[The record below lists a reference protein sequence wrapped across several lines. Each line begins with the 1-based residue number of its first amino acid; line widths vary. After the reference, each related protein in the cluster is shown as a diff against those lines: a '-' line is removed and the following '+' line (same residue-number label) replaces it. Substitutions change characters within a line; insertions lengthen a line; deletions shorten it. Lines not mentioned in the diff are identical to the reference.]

1 MQKHERWRGLFS
13 HPERLERWQAFARRT
28 EQKVGAFLQFDA
40 GLAAGDSAPLRGF
53 HPGRQ
58 PAAADGPPA
67 GEGSPLAGVPFGVK
81 DLIAVRPFRLTC
93 GSRLLKDFVAPYTA
107 TSVARLQAQGAVAVG
122 KTNLDEFGMG
132 SSTENSALGRTNNPW
147 DLARVAGGSSGG
159 SAAAVAAGIVPFAL
173 GSDTGGSVRQP
184 AAFCGVYGLKP
195 TYGAVSRFGL
205 TAYASSLDVIGVASK
220 TVAWA
225 REAFEAMRGIDPL
238 DHSSAE
244 YRPFHRARCGPLR
257 VGVLSA
263 GKTDIPLDP
272 SVERC
277 WERTLRDLPKLG
289 FALQPVEIPSL
300 DYVVSAYYVIACAEA
315 SANLARF
322 DGIRYGSR
330 AAEAENPE
338 ELVRLSRSQGLGEE
352 VKLRILLGTYVLRS
366 GFQDQYYLRAQ
377 RIRTRIRQDF
387 DRVFSEVDLVLL
399 PVFPCPAFRRGDPG
413 MDPFTQKLSDI
424 FTCSANL
431 AGLPAMSFP
440 AGVEGGLPVGLQFMA
455 PAFAEQLLFEAC
467 STFEKH
473 FPSPDSPLYDA
484 EWKG

>member
-1 MQKHERWRGLFS
+1 VFS
-13 HPERLERWQAFARRT
+13 RIRDKEERLHAYITVLREAAAEQAEEADQRL
-28 EQKVGAFLQFDA
+28 G
-40 GLAAGDSAPLRGF
+40 
-53 HPGRQ
+53 Q
-58 PAAADGPPA
+58 PAPPA
-67 GEGSPLAGVPFGVK
+67 PALNGIPVAVK
-81 DLIAVRPFRLTC
+81 DNLCTRGIRTTC
-93 GSRLLKDFVAPYTA
+93 GSRILENYIPPYDA
-107 TSVARLQAQGAVAVG
+107 TCVRRVLDAGVVLVG

-132 SSTENSALGRTNNPW
+132 SSTENSALGRTSNPW
-147 DLARVAGGSSGG
+147 DLERVAGGSSGG
-159 SAAAVAAGIVPFAL
+159 SAAAVAAGVVPFAL

-184 AAFCGVYGLKP
+184 AAFCGIYGLKP
-195 TYGAVSRFGL
+195 TYGAVSRYGL
-205 TAYASSLDVIGVASK
+205 TAYASSLDTIGVAAK

-225 REAFEAMRGIDPL
+225 REVFTAMRGIDPC

-244 YRPFHRARCGPLR
+244 YRPFRRSASGPLR
-257 VGVLSA
+257 VGVLSL
-263 GKTDIPLDP
+263 GKGKGEVALDP
-272 SVERC
+272 AVERC
-277 WERTLRDLPKLG
+277 WTRTLKDLPKLG
-289 FALQPVEIPSL
+289 FNLQPVEIPSL
-300 DYVVSAYYVIACAEA
+300 EYVVSVYYVIACAEA

-322 DGIRYGSR
+322 DGIRYGAR
-330 AAEAENPE
+330 APEAESPE
-338 ELVRLSRSQGLGEE
+338 ELVRLSRSRGLGDE

-387 DRVFSEVDLVLL
+387 DRVFESTDLVLL
-399 PVFPCPAFRRGDPG
+399 PVFPCAAFRRGDQS

-455 PAFAEQLLFEAC
+455 PAFAEELLFQAC
-467 STFEKH
+467 AAFEKH

>member
-1 MQKHERWRGLFS
+1 
-13 HPERLERWQAFARRT
+13 
-28 EQKVGAFLQFDA
+28 
-40 GLAAGDSAPLRGF
+40 
-53 HPGRQ
+53 
-58 PAAADGPPA
+58 
-67 GEGSPLAGVPFGVK
+67 
-81 DLIAVRPFRLTC
+81 
-93 GSRLLKDFVAPYTA
+93 
-107 TSVARLQAQGAVAVG
+107 
-122 KTNLDEFGMG
+122 
-132 SSTENSALGRTNNPW
+132 
-147 DLARVAGGSSGG
+147 
-159 SAAAVAAGIVPFAL
+159 
-173 GSDTGGSVRQP
+173 
-184 AAFCGVYGLKP
+184 
-195 TYGAVSRFGL
+195 
-205 TAYASSLDVIGVASK
+205 VIGVASK

-238 DHSSAE
+238 DQSSAE

-440 AGVEGGLPVGLQFMA
+440 AGVEGGLPVGLQLMA

>member
-1 MQKHERWRGLFS
+1 MEKPERWRGLFS
-13 HPERLERWQAFARRT
+13 HPDRLERWQAFARRT
-28 EQKVGAFLQFDA
+28 DQKVGAFLQFDA
-40 GLAAGDSAPLRGF
+40 KLALADSASAATLADSPLVNR
-53 HPGRQ
+53 
-58 PAAADGPPA
+58 
-67 GEGSPLAGVPFGVK
+67 PLAGVPFGVK
-81 DLIAVRPFRLTC
+81 DIIAVRPFRLTC
-93 GSRLLKDFVAPYTA
+93 GSRLLSKFVSPYTA
-107 TSVARLQAQGAVAVG
+107 TAVERLQAQGAVVVG

-132 SSTENSALGRTNNPW
+132 SSTENSALGKTSNPW

-195 TYGAVSRFGL
+195 TYGAVSRHGL
-205 TAYASSLDVIGVASK
+205 TAYASSLDVIGVAAK

-225 REAFEAMRGIDPL
+225 REAFAGMRGLDPR

-244 YRPFHRARCGPLR
+244 YRPFRRTASGPLR
-257 VGVLSA
+257 VGVLSL
-263 GKTDIPLDP
+263 GKGKGEVPLDP
-272 SVERC
+272 AVEHC
-277 WERTLRDLPKLG
+277 WAKTLKDLPKMG
-289 FALQPVEIPSL
+289 FTLKPVEIPSL
-300 DYVVSAYYVIACAEA
+300 EYVVSVYYVIACAEA

-322 DGIRYGSR
+322 DGIRYGAR
-330 AAEAENPE
+330 APEAENPE
-338 ELVRLSRSQGLGEE
+338 ELVRLSRSRGLGDE

-387 DRVFSEVDLVLL
+387 DRAFAEVDLVLL
-399 PVFPCPAFRRGDPG
+399 PVFPCPAFPRGEQG

-455 PAFAEQLLFEAC
+455 PAFAEELLFEAC
-467 STFEKH
+467 GVLEKH

>member
-1 MQKHERWRGLFS
+1 
-13 HPERLERWQAFARRT
+13 
-28 EQKVGAFLQFDA
+28 
-40 GLAAGDSAPLRGF
+40 
-53 HPGRQ
+53 
-58 PAAADGPPA
+58 
-67 GEGSPLAGVPFGVK
+67 
-81 DLIAVRPFRLTC
+81 
-93 GSRLLKDFVAPYTA
+93 
-107 TSVARLQAQGAVAVG
+107 VAVG

-132 SSTENSALGRTNNPW
+132 SSTENSALARTNNPW
-147 DLARVAGGSSGG
+147 DLERVAGGSSGG

-225 REAFEAMRGIDPL
+225 REAFAAMRGLDPL
-238 DHSSAE
+238 DQSSAD
-244 YRPFHRARCGPLR
+244 YRPFQRSSSGPLR
-257 VGVLSA
+257 VGVLSLGQA
-263 GKTDIPLDP
+263 GVALEPR
-272 SVERC
+272 VERC
-277 WERTLRDLPKLG
+277 WARTLKDLPKLG
-289 FALQPVEIPSL
+289 FTLRPVEIPSL

-377 RIRTRIRQDF
+377 RIRTRLRQDF
-387 DRVFSEVDLVLL
+387 DRAFAEVDLVLL
-399 PVFPCPAFRRGDPG
+399 PVFPCQAFRRDDPG

-440 AGVEGGLPVGLQFMA
+440 AGLEDGLPVGLQFMA
-455 PAFAEQLLFEAC
+455 PALGEELLFEAC
-467 STFEKH
+467 AAFERH

-484 EWKG
+484 EWGG